1 MKMTTKTIA
10 DLTSLLVNSQ
20 ATEHEIQVNEDDDNA
35 VMRVWVKELSF
46 MQLQDAV
53 KSFVSIKPNATV
65 DIDLAAYWKYM
76 FAEAIEKTEPRLTIP
91 QMLSLKPF
99 VAQQIIA
106 LLPQPQDL
114 MANPLADG
122 LTE

>member
-1 MKMTTKTIA
+1 M
-10 DLTSLLVNSQ
+10 NSQ

>member
-1 MKMTTKTIA
+1 M
-10 DLTSLLVNSQ
+10 NSQ

-35 VMRVWVKELSF
+35 VMKVWVRELSF

-53 KSFVSIKPNATV
+53 KSFVSIKSNATV

-91 QMLSLKPF
+91 QMLSLRPF

>member
-1 MKMTTKTIA
+1 MK
-10 DLTSLLVNSQ
+10 
-20 ATEHEIQVNEDDDNA
+20 
-35 VMRVWVKELSF
+35 VWVRELSF

-53 KSFVSIKPNATV
+53 KSFVSIKSNATV

-91 QMLSLKPF
+91 QMLSLRPF

-106 LLPQPQDL
+106 LLPQPHDL